1 MPELTDITFRNGNY
15 NANQSQLRKVAI
27 WILTILENSVFIYSI
42 SRTKK
47 QAREYYNNYKKF
59 CVTYDLSPVSGFKN
73 ERITVYLP
81 TDTTSCCDYNNTTL
95 LMRILPVNKLPTL
108 WGSKIISKYGCRS
121 SAHAKVISVDSS
133 VLHKREKVLY
143 YYYKNSNFFINLLSS
158 LKTAIVKHAN
168 FKDYCK
174 VLVFPADLYEGNK
187 NERTLLAS
195 GQFLKQVYDLFL
207 INWSKRLNYKLP
219 APLAL

>member
-1 MPELTDITFRNGNY
+1 MTP
-15 NANQSQLRKVAI
+15 
-27 WILTILENSVFIYSI
+27 LTISI
-42 SRTKK
+42 NPT
-47 QAREYYNNYKKF
+47 E
-59 CVTYDLSPVSGFKN
+59 LS
-73 ERITVYLP
+73 E
-81 TDTTSCCDYNNTTL
+81 
-95 LMRILPVNKLPTL
+95 
-108 WGSKIISKYGCRS
+108 
-121 SAHAKVISVDSS
+121 
-133 VLHKREKVLY
+133 REKVLY
-143 YYYKNSNFFINLLSS
+143 YYYKNSDFFVYLLSS

-207 INWSKRLNYKLP
+207 INWSKRLNYKLH